1 MELTHERQRGLD
13 AGRRWARVASS
24 YERATVMSG
33 SYYDLCR
40 IMPPDVSNHFIAG
53 FREGSSAP
61 GTEREGLSTKPNG
74 FVRLEHDG
82 RTVHRICE
90 SRTKGRS
97 GH

>member
-1 MELTHERQRGLD
+1 MTAVGSGFTIAGLD
-13 AGRRWARVASS
+13 YSRAWRRAGRIHDVV
-24 YERATVMSG
+24 T
-33 SYYDLCR
+33 

-53 FREGSSAP
+53 FREGCSAP

-82 RTVHRICE
+82 RTVHRICK